1 MLRNLSYL
9 FVFLFLLPFI
19 TKAQLL
25 SNKEE
30 FSRKDSLRGQLTP
43 LRTCYDVTYYHLD
56 IDIDIKKRSISGSN
70 LIKFKTIADFNRIQI
85 DLFDNMA
92 IDKILYK
99 GKKLKYTREFNAV
112 FIDFPSKIKAKSI
125 DSINVYFSGVPHQAN
140 RAPWDGGFDWK
151 KDSNDKPWIASA
163 NQGVGASLWWP
174 NKDHQSDE
182 PDSVLISVTVPKDLM
197 NVSNGRL
204 RSVETIGKKKSK
216 FNWFVSN
223 PINNYNIAINIGDY
237 VHFQDSFNGEKGKLD
252 IDYYVL
258 RENKNRAKPH
268 FEANVKPML
277 SAFEYWFG
285 PYPFYED
292 SFKLV
297 ETSHLGM
304 EHQSGIAYGNRF
316 LNGYLGRDG
325 SGTGWGLKWDFIIIH
340 EAGHEWFGNN
350 ITAADIA
357 DMWIHESFTNY
368 SESLYIDYYFG
379 KKAGQE
385 YLHGN
390 RRSIQNK
397 TPIQGQYHVN
407 NEGSGDMY
415 NKGGVLHNMIRTII
429 ADDHKWRNILRGLNS
444 KFYHQQV
451 NYDDIVNY
459 INQESGFNFSS
470 IFEQYVKTTAIPV
483 LIITDQ
489 DDGKIKAK
497 WKNTVDNFEM
507 PIYIGT
513 ADNNLKAINI
523 TNDDQTLNIPNLS
536 KENIKIDTFNYYI
549 DVQKN

>member
-1 MLRNLSYL
+1 MKNLSYL
-9 FVFLFLLPFI
+9 ILFLLLSPFLVNG
-19 TKAQLL
+19 QLL
-25 SNKEE
+25 SDKNE

-56 IDIDIKKRSISGSN
+56 VDINIPKRSIAGSN
-70 LIKFKTIADFNRIQI
+70 LIKFKTIQDFNRIQI

-92 IDKILYK
+92 IDKILYRDK
-99 GKKLKYTREFNAV
+99 QLKYTREFNAV
-112 FIDFPSKIKAKSI
+112 FIDFPTQIKANTL
-125 DSINVYFSGVPHQAN
+125 DSILVYFSGTPHQAN

-151 KDSNDKPWIASA
+151 KDSNNKPWVASA
-163 NQGVGASLWWP
+163 NQGIGASLWWP

-182 PDSVLISVTVPKDLM
+182 PDSVLISVTVPKELM

-204 RSVETIGKKKSK
+204 RNVENIGKKKTK
-216 FNWFVSN
+216 YNWFVSN

-258 RENKNRAKPH
+258 RENIERAKPH

-277 SAFEYWFG
+277 KAFEYWFG

-292 SFKLV
+292 SFKLI

-350 ITAADIA
+350 ITASDIA

-368 SESLYIDYYFG
+368 SEALYIDYYFG

-385 YLHGN
+385 YIHGN
-390 RRSIQNK
+390 RRAIQNK

-429 ADDHKWRNILRGLNS
+429 ADDDKWRSILRGLNA

-451 NYDDIVNY
+451 NYDDIVNF
-459 INQESGFNFSS
+459 INQESGLNFNS
-470 IFEQYVKTTAIPV
+470 IFEQYVKTTLIPV
-483 LIITDQ
+483 LCISETK
-489 DDGKIKAK
+489 DGKVQAK
-497 WKNTVDNFEM
+497 WKNTVENFEM
-507 PIYIGT
+507 PVYIGT

-523 TNDDQTLNIPNLS
+523 TNNDQTLNIHNLT

-549 DVQKN
+549 DIQKN

>member
-1 MLRNLSYL
+1 
-9 FVFLFLLPFI
+9 
-19 TKAQLL
+19 
-25 SNKEE
+25 
-30 FSRKDSLRGQLTP
+30 
-43 LRTCYDVTYYHLD
+43 
-56 IDIDIKKRSISGSN
+56 
-70 LIKFKTIADFNRIQI
+70 
-85 DLFDNMA
+85 MA
-92 IDKILYK
+92 IEKIIYR
-99 GKKLKYTREFNAV
+99 GKKLRYSREFNAV
-112 FIDFPSKIKAKSI
+112 FIDFPMPIKANTL
-125 DSINVYFSGVPHQAN
+125 DSIQVYFSGTPHQAN

-151 KDSNDKPWIASA
+151 KDSNNKPWVASA
-163 NQGVGASLWWP
+163 NQGIGASLWWP

-182 PDSVLISVTVPKDLM
+182 PDSVLISVTVPKGLM
-197 NVSNGRL
+197 NISNGRL
-204 RSVETIGKKKSK
+204 RNMESIGQKKSK

-237 VHFQDSFNGEKGKLD
+237 VHFQDGYQGEKGKLD

-258 RENKNRAKPH
+258 RENIDRAKPH

-277 SAFEYWFG
+277 KAFEYWFG

-292 SFKLV
+292 SFKLI

-379 KKAGQE
+379 KKAGQQ
-385 YLHGN
+385 YIYGN
-390 RRSIQNK
+390 RRAIQNDK
-397 TPIQGQYHVN
+397 PIQGQYHVN

-429 ADDHKWRNILRGLNS
+429 ADDDKWRAILRGLNA

-451 NYDDIVNY
+451 NYDDIVRY
-459 INQESGFNFSS
+459 INQESGINFSS
-470 IFEQYVKTTAIPV
+470 IFEQYVKTTSIPV
-483 LIITDQ
+483 LYISETK
-489 DDGKIKAK
+489 DGKVQAK
-497 WKNTVDNFEM
+497 WKNTVANFQM

-513 ADNNLKAINI
+513 SDNTLKAINI
-523 TNDDQTLNIPNLS
+523 TNDDQTLDIPNLT
-536 KENIKIDTFNYYI
+536 KKNVKIDTFNYYI

>member
-1 MLRNLSYL
+1 MKNLSYL
-9 FVFLFLLPFI
+9 ILFLLLSPFLVNG
-19 TKAQLL
+19 QLL
-25 SNKEE
+25 SGKNE

-56 IDIDIKKRSISGSN
+56 IDVDIPKRSIAGSN
-70 LIKFKTIADFNRIQI
+70 LIKFKTIQDFNRIQI

-92 IDKILYK
+92 IDKILYR
-99 GKKLKYTREFNAV
+99 GKQLKYTREFNAI
-112 FIDFPSKIKAKSI
+112 FIDFPTQIKANTL
-125 DSINVYFSGVPHQAN
+125 DSILVYFSGTPHQAN

-151 KDSNDKPWIASA
+151 KDSNNKPWVASA
-163 NQGVGASLWWP
+163 NQGIGASLWWP

-182 PDSVLISVTVPKDLM
+182 PDSVLISVTVPKELM

-204 RSVETIGKKKSK
+204 RNTESIGKKKTK
-216 FNWFVSN
+216 FDWFVSN

-258 RENKNRAKPH
+258 RENIERAKPH

-277 SAFEYWFG
+277 KAFEYWFG

-292 SFKLV
+292 SFKLI

-350 ITAADIA
+350 ITASDIA

-368 SESLYIDYYFG
+368 SEALYIDYYFG

-385 YLHGN
+385 YIHGN
-390 RRSIQNK
+390 RRAIQNK

-429 ADDHKWRNILRGLNS
+429 ADDDKWRSILRGLNA

-451 NYDDIVNY
+451 DYDDIVNF
-459 INQESGFNFSS
+459 INHESGLNFNS
-470 IFEQYVKTTAIPV
+470 IFEQYVKTTLIPV
-483 LIITDQ
+483 LCISETK
-489 DDGKIKAK
+489 DGKVQAK
-497 WKNTVDNFEM
+497 WKNTVENFEM
-507 PIYIGT
+507 PVYIGT

-523 TNDDQTLNIPNLS
+523 TNNDQTLNIHNLT

-549 DVQKN
+549 DIQKN

>member
-1 MLRNLSYL
+1 MKNLSYL
-9 FVFLFLLPFI
+9 ILFLLLSPFLVNG
-19 TKAQLL
+19 QLL
-25 SNKEE
+25 SGKNE

-56 IDIDIKKRSISGSN
+56 IDVDIPKRSIAGSN
-70 LIKFKTIADFNRIQI
+70 LIKFKTIQDFNRIQI

-92 IDKILYK
+92 IDKILYR
-99 GKKLKYTREFNAV
+99 GKQLKYTREFNAV
-112 FIDFPSKIKAKSI
+112 FIDFPTQIKANTL
-125 DSINVYFSGVPHQAN
+125 DSILVYFSGTPHQAN

-151 KDSNDKPWIASA
+151 KDSNNKPWIASA
-163 NQGVGASLWWP
+163 NQGIGASLWWP

-182 PDSVLISVTVPKDLM
+182 PDSVLISVTVPKELM

-204 RSVETIGKKKSK
+204 RNTENIGKKKTK

-258 RENKNRAKPH
+258 RENIERAKPH

-277 SAFEYWFG
+277 KAFEYWFG

-292 SFKLV
+292 SFKLI

-350 ITAADIA
+350 ITASDIA

-368 SESLYIDYYFG
+368 SEALYIDYYFG

-385 YLHGN
+385 YIHGN
-390 RRSIQNK
+390 RRAIQNK

-429 ADDHKWRNILRGLNS
+429 ADDDKWRSILRGLNV

-451 NYDDIVNY
+451 DYDDIVNF
-459 INQESGFNFSS
+459 INQESGLNFNS
-470 IFEQYVKTTAIPV
+470 IFEQYVKTTLIPV
-483 LIITDQ
+483 LCISETK
-489 DDGKIKAK
+489 DGKVQAK
-497 WKNTVDNFEM
+497 WKNTVENFEM
-507 PIYIGT
+507 PVYIGT

-523 TNDDQTLNIPNLS
+523 TNNDQTLNIHNLT

-549 DVQKN
+549 DIQKN

>member
-1 MLRNLSYL
+1 MKNLSYL
-9 FVFLFLLPFI
+9 ILFLLLSPFLVNG
-19 TKAQLL
+19 QLL
-25 SNKEE
+25 SDKNE

-56 IDIDIKKRSISGSN
+56 VDINIPKRSIAGSN
-70 LIKFKTIADFNRIQI
+70 LIKFKTIQDFNRIQI

-92 IDKILYK
+92 IDKILYR
-99 GKKLKYTREFNAV
+99 GKQLKYTREFNAV
-112 FIDFPSKIKAKSI
+112 FIDFPTHIKANTL
-125 DSINVYFSGVPHQAN
+125 DSILVYFSGTPHQAN

-151 KDSNDKPWIASA
+151 KDSNNKPWVASA
-163 NQGVGASLWWP
+163 NQGIGASLWWP

-182 PDSVLISVTVPKDLM
+182 PDSVLISVTVPKELM

-204 RSVETIGKKKSK
+204 RNVENIGKKKTK

-258 RENKNRAKPH
+258 RENIERAKPH

-277 SAFEYWFG
+277 KAFEYWFG

-292 SFKLV
+292 SFKLI

-350 ITAADIA
+350 ITASDIA

-368 SESLYIDYYFG
+368 SEALYIDYYFG

-385 YLHGN
+385 YIHGN
-390 RRSIQNK
+390 RRAIQNK

-429 ADDHKWRNILRGLNS
+429 ADDDKWRSILRGLNA

-451 NYDDIVNY
+451 DYDDIVNF
-459 INQESGFNFSS
+459 INQESGLNFNS
-470 IFEQYVKTTAIPV
+470 IFEQYVKTTLIPV
-483 LIITDQ
+483 LCISETK
-489 DDGKIKAK
+489 DGKVQAK
-497 WKNTVDNFEM
+497 WKNTVENFEM
-507 PIYIGT
+507 PVYIGT

-523 TNDDQTLNIPNLS
+523 TNNDQTLNIHNLT

-549 DVQKN
+549 DIQKN

>member
-1 MLRNLSYL
+1 LKNLSYL
-9 FVFLFLLPFI
+9 VVFLFLFPCLVNG
-19 TKAQLL
+19 QLL
-25 SNKEE
+25 SNKTE

-56 IDIDIKKRSISGSN
+56 VDVNIPTRSISGSN
-70 LIKFKTIADFNRIQI
+70 LIKFKTLQDFNRMQI

-92 IDKILYK
+92 IDHILYQ

-112 FIDFPSKIKAKSI
+112 FIDFPTHIKTNTL
-125 DSINVYFSGVPHQAN
+125 DSILVYFSGTPLQAN

-151 KDSNDKPWIASA
+151 KDSNNKPWVASA
-163 NQGVGASLWWP
+163 NQGIGASLWWP

-182 PDSVLISVTVPKDLM
+182 PDSVLISVTVPKGLM

-204 RSVETIGKKKSK
+204 RNIENIGSKKSK

-223 PINNYNIAINIGDY
+223 PINNYNIALNIGDY
-237 VHFQDSFNGEKGKLD
+237 VHFQDSFDGEKGKLD

-258 RENKNRAKPH
+258 RENIDRAKPH

-277 SAFEYWFG
+277 KAFEYWFG

-292 SFKLV
+292 SFKLI

-316 LNGYLGRDG
+316 LNGYLGGDG

-368 SESLYIDYYFG
+368 SEALYIDYYFG

-385 YLHGN
+385 YIYGN
-390 RRSIQNK
+390 RRAIQNDK
-397 TPIQGQYHVN
+397 PIQGQYHVN

-429 ADDHKWRNILRGLNS
+429 ADDEKWRSILRGLNA

-451 NYDDIVNY
+451 NYDDIVHY
-459 INQESGFNFSS
+459 INQESGINFSS
-470 IFEQYVKTTAIPV
+470 IFEQYVKTTAIPI
-483 LIITDQ
+483 LSITESK
-489 DDGKIKAK
+489 DGKIHAK
-497 WKNTVDNFEM
+497 WKNTVANFQM
-507 PIYIGT
+507 PIPIGT
-513 ADNNLKAINI
+513 SDNTLKAINI
-523 TNDDQTLNIPNLS
+523 TNDDQTLNIPNLT
-536 KENIKIDTFNYYI
+536 KENVKIDTFNYYI

>member
-1 MLRNLSYL
+1 MKNLSYL
-9 FVFLFLLPFI
+9 VVFLFLFPCLVNG
-19 TKAQLL
+19 QLL
-25 SNKEE
+25 SNKTE

-43 LRTCYDVTYYHLD
+43 LRSCYDVTYYHLD
-56 IDIDIKKRSISGSN
+56 VDVNIPTRNISGSN
-70 LIKFKTIADFNRIQI
+70 LIKFKTLQDFNRMQI

-92 IDKILYK
+92 IDQILYK
-99 GKKLKYTREFNAV
+99 GKKLRYTREFNAV
-112 FIDFPSKIKAKSI
+112 FIDFPTHIKTNTL
-125 DSINVYFSGVPHQAN
+125 DSILVYFSGTPHQAN

-151 KDSNDKPWIASA
+151 KDSNNKPWVASA
-163 NQGVGASLWWP
+163 NQGIGASLWWP

-182 PDSVLISVTVPKDLM
+182 PDSVLLSVTVPKGLM

-204 RSVETIGKKKSK
+204 RNVENIGSKKSK

-223 PINNYNIAINIGDY
+223 PINNYNVALNIGDY
-237 VHFQDSFNGEKGKLD
+237 VHFQDIFIGEKGKLD

-258 RENKNRAKPH
+258 RENIDRAKPH

-277 SAFEYWFG
+277 KAFEYWFG

-292 SFKLV
+292 SFKLI

-316 LNGYLGRDG
+316 LNGYLGGDG

-368 SESLYIDYYFG
+368 SEALYIDYYFG

-385 YLHGN
+385 YIYGN
-390 RRSIQNK
+390 RRAIQNDK
-397 TPIQGQYHVN
+397 PIQGQYHVN

-429 ADDHKWRNILRGLNS
+429 ADDEKWRSILRGLNA

-451 NYDDIVNY
+451 NYDDIVHY
-459 INQESGFNFSS
+459 INQESGINFSS
-470 IFEQYVKTTAIPV
+470 IFEQYVKTTAIPI
-483 LIITDQ
+483 LSITESK
-489 DDGKIKAK
+489 DGKIHAK
-497 WKNTVDNFEM
+497 WKNTVANFQM
-507 PIYIGT
+507 PVYIGT
-513 ADNNLKAINI
+513 SDNTLKAINI
-523 TNDDQTLNIPNLS
+523 TNDDQTLNIPNLT
-536 KENIKIDTFNYYI
+536 KENVKIDTFNYYI

>member
-1 MLRNLSYL
+1 MKNLSYL
-9 FVFLFLLPFI
+9 ILFLLLSPFLVNG
-19 TKAQLL
+19 QLL
-25 SNKEE
+25 SDKNE

-56 IDIDIKKRSISGSN
+56 VDINIPKRSIAGSN
-70 LIKFKTIADFNRIQI
+70 LIKFKTIQDFNRIQI

-92 IDKILYK
+92 IDKILYR
-99 GKKLKYTREFNAV
+99 GKQLKYTREFNAV
-112 FIDFPSKIKAKSI
+112 FIDFPTQIKANTL
-125 DSINVYFSGVPHQAN
+125 DSILVYFSGTPHQAN

-151 KDSNDKPWIASA
+151 KDSNNKPWVASA
-163 NQGVGASLWWP
+163 NQGIGASLWWP

-182 PDSVLISVTVPKDLM
+182 PDSVLISVTVPKELM

-204 RSVETIGKKKSK
+204 RNTESIGKKKTK

-258 RENKNRAKPH
+258 RENIERAKPH

-277 SAFEYWFG
+277 KAFEYWFG

-292 SFKLV
+292 SFKLI

-350 ITAADIA
+350 ITASDIA

-368 SESLYIDYYFG
+368 SEALYIDYYFG

-385 YLHGN
+385 YIHGN
-390 RRSIQNK
+390 RRAIQNK

-429 ADDHKWRNILRGLNS
+429 ADDDKWRSILRGLNA

-451 NYDDIVNY
+451 DYDDIVNF
-459 INQESGFNFSS
+459 INQESGLNFNS
-470 IFEQYVKTTAIPV
+470 IFEQYVKTTLIPV
-483 LIITDQ
+483 LCISETK
-489 DDGKIKAK
+489 DGKVQAK
-497 WKNTVDNFEM
+497 WKNTVENFEM
-507 PIYIGT
+507 PVYIGT

-523 TNDDQTLNIPNLS
+523 TNNDQTLNIHNLT

-549 DVQKN
+549 DIQKN

>member
-1 MLRNLSYL
+1 MKNLSYL
-9 FVFLFLLPFI
+9 ILFLLLSPFLVNG
-19 TKAQLL
+19 QLL
-25 SNKEE
+25 SDKNE

-56 IDIDIKKRSISGSN
+56 VDINIPKRSIAGSN
-70 LIKFKTIADFNRIQI
+70 LIKFKTIQDFNRIQI

-92 IDKILYK
+92 IDKILYR
-99 GKKLKYTREFNAV
+99 GKQLKYTREFNAV
-112 FIDFPSKIKAKSI
+112 FIDFPTHVKANTL
-125 DSINVYFSGVPHQAN
+125 DSILVYFSGTPHQAN

-151 KDSNDKPWIASA
+151 KDSNNKPWVASA
-163 NQGVGASLWWP
+163 NQGIGASLWWP

-182 PDSVLISVTVPKDLM
+182 PDSVLISVTVPKELM

-204 RSVETIGKKKSK
+204 RNVENIGKKKTK

-258 RENKNRAKPH
+258 RENIERAKPH

-277 SAFEYWFG
+277 KAFEYWFG

-292 SFKLV
+292 SFKLI

-350 ITAADIA
+350 ITASDIA

-368 SESLYIDYYFG
+368 SEALYIDYYFG

-385 YLHGN
+385 YIHGN
-390 RRSIQNK
+390 RRAIQNK

-429 ADDHKWRNILRGLNS
+429 ADDDKWRSILRGLNA

-451 NYDDIVNY
+451 DYDDIVNF
-459 INQESGFNFSS
+459 INQESGLNFNS
-470 IFEQYVKTTAIPV
+470 IFEQYVKTTLIPV
-483 LIITDQ
+483 LCISETK
-489 DDGKIKAK
+489 DGKVQAK
-497 WKNTVDNFEM
+497 WKNTVENFEM
-507 PIYIGT
+507 PVYIGT

-523 TNDDQTLNIPNLS
+523 TNNDQTLNIHNLT

-549 DVQKN
+549 DIQKN

>member
-1 MLRNLSYL
+1 MKNLSYL
-9 FVFLFLLPFI
+9 VVFLFLFPCLVNG
-19 TKAQLL
+19 QLL
-25 SNKEE
+25 SNKTE

-56 IDIDIKKRSISGSN
+56 VDVNIPTRSISGSN
-70 LIKFKTIADFNRIQI
+70 LIKFKTLQDFNRMQI

-92 IDKILYK
+92 IDHILYQ

-112 FIDFPSKIKAKSI
+112 FIDFPTHIKTNTL
-125 DSINVYFSGVPHQAN
+125 DSILVYFSGTPLQAN

-151 KDSNDKPWIASA
+151 KDSNNKPWVASA
-163 NQGVGASLWWP
+163 NQGIGASLWWP

-182 PDSVLISVTVPKDLM
+182 PDSVLISVTVPKGLM

-204 RSVETIGKKKSK
+204 RNIENIGSKKSK

-223 PINNYNIAINIGDY
+223 PINNYNIALNIGDY
-237 VHFQDSFNGEKGKLD
+237 VHFQDSFDGEKGKLD

-258 RENKNRAKPH
+258 RENIDRAKPH

-277 SAFEYWFG
+277 KAFEYWFG

-292 SFKLV
+292 SFKLI

-316 LNGYLGRDG
+316 LNGYLGGDG

-368 SESLYIDYYFG
+368 SEALYIDYYFG

-385 YLHGN
+385 YIYGN
-390 RRSIQNK
+390 RRAIQNDK
-397 TPIQGQYHVN
+397 PIQGQYHVN

-429 ADDHKWRNILRGLNS
+429 ADDEKWRSILRGLNA

-451 NYDDIVNY
+451 NYDDIVRY
-459 INQESGFNFSS
+459 INQESGINFSS
-470 IFEQYVKTTAIPV
+470 IFEQYVKTTAIPI
-483 LIITDQ
+483 LSITESK
-489 DDGKIKAK
+489 DGKIHAK
-497 WKNTVDNFEM
+497 WKNTVANFQM
-507 PIYIGT
+507 PIPIGT
-513 ADNNLKAINI
+513 SDNTLKAINI
-523 TNDDQTLNIPNLS
+523 TNDDQTLNIPNLT
-536 KENIKIDTFNYYI
+536 KENVKIDTFNYYI

>member
-1 MLRNLSYL
+1 MKNLSYL
-9 FVFLFLLPFI
+9 ILFLLLSPCLVNG
-19 TKAQLL
+19 QLL
-25 SNKEE
+25 SDKNE

-56 IDIDIKKRSISGSN
+56 VDINIPKRSIAGNN
-70 LIKFKTIADFNRIQI
+70 LIKFKTIQDFNRIQI

-92 IDKILYK
+92 IDKILYR
-99 GKKLKYTREFNAV
+99 GKQLKYTREFNAV
-112 FIDFPSKIKAKSI
+112 FIDFPTQIKANTL
-125 DSINVYFSGVPHQAN
+125 DSILVYFSGTPHQAN

-151 KDSNDKPWIASA
+151 KDSNNKPWVASA
-163 NQGVGASLWWP
+163 NQGIGASLWWP

-182 PDSVLISVTVPKDLM
+182 PDSVLISVTVPKELM

-204 RSVETIGKKKSK
+204 RNTESIGKKKTK

-258 RENKNRAKPH
+258 RENIERAKPH

-277 SAFEYWFG
+277 KAFEYWFG

-292 SFKLV
+292 SFKLI

-350 ITAADIA
+350 ITASDIA

-368 SESLYIDYYFG
+368 SEALYIDYYFG

-385 YLHGN
+385 YIHGN
-390 RRSIQNK
+390 RRAIQNK

-429 ADDHKWRNILRGLNS
+429 ADDDKWRSILRGLNA

-451 NYDDIVNY
+451 DYDDIVNF
-459 INQESGFNFSS
+459 INQESGLNFNS
-470 IFEQYVKTTAIPV
+470 IFEQYVKTTLIPV
-483 LIITDQ
+483 LCISETK
-489 DDGKIKAK
+489 DGKVQAK
-497 WKNTVDNFEM
+497 WKNTVENFEM
-507 PIYIGT
+507 PVYIGA

-523 TNDDQTLNIPNLS
+523 TNNDQTLNIHNLT

-549 DVQKN
+549 DIQKN

>member
-1 MLRNLSYL
+1 MKNLSYL
-9 FVFLFLLPFI
+9 VVFLFLFPCL
-19 TKAQLL
+19 ANGQLL
-25 SNKEE
+25 SNKTE

-43 LRTCYDVTYYHLD
+43 LRSCYDVTYYHLD
-56 IDIDIKKRSISGSN
+56 VDVNIPTRSISGSN
-70 LIKFKTIADFNRIQI
+70 LIKFKTLQDFNRMQI

-92 IDKILYK
+92 IDQILYK
-99 GKKLKYTREFNAV
+99 GKKLRYTREFNAV
-112 FIDFPSKIKAKSI
+112 FIDFPKHIKTNTL
-125 DSINVYFSGVPHQAN
+125 DSILVYFSGTPLQAN

-151 KDSNDKPWIASA
+151 KDSNNKPWVASA
-163 NQGVGASLWWP
+163 NQGIGASLWWP

-182 PDSVLISVTVPKDLM
+182 PDSVLLSVTVPKGLM

-204 RSVETIGKKKSK
+204 RNVENIGSKKSK

-223 PINNYNIAINIGDY
+223 PINNYNIALNIGDY
-237 VHFQDSFNGEKGKLD
+237 VHFQDSFHGEKGKLD

-258 RENKNRAKPH
+258 RENIDRAKPH

-277 SAFEYWFG
+277 KAFEYWFG

-292 SFKLV
+292 SFKLI

-316 LNGYLGRDG
+316 LNGYLGGDG

-368 SESLYIDYYFG
+368 SEALYIDYYFG

-385 YLHGN
+385 YIYGN
-390 RRSIQNK
+390 RRAIQNDK
-397 TPIQGQYHVN
+397 PIQGQYHVN

-429 ADDHKWRNILRGLNS
+429 ADDEKWRSILRGLNA

-451 NYDDIVNY
+451 NYDDIVHY
-459 INQESGFNFSS
+459 INQESGINFSS
-470 IFEQYVKTTAIPV
+470 IFEQYVKTTAIPI
-483 LIITDQ
+483 LSITESK
-489 DDGKIKAK
+489 DGKIHAK
-497 WKNTVDNFEM
+497 WKNTVANFQM
-507 PIYIGT
+507 PVYIGT
-513 ADNNLKAINI
+513 SDNTLKAINI
-523 TNDDQTLNIPNLS
+523 TNDDQTLNIPNLT
-536 KENIKIDTFNYYI
+536 KENVKIDTFNYYI

>member
-1 MLRNLSYL
+1 LKNLSYL
-9 FVFLFLLPFI
+9 ILFLLLSPFLVNG
-19 TKAQLL
+19 QLL
-25 SNKEE
+25 SDKNE

-56 IDIDIKKRSISGSN
+56 VDINIPKRSIAGSN
-70 LIKFKTIADFNRIQI
+70 LIKFKTIQDFNRIQI

-92 IDKILYK
+92 IDKILYR
-99 GKKLKYTREFNAV
+99 GKQLKYTREFNAV
-112 FIDFPSKIKAKSI
+112 FIDFPTQIKANTL
-125 DSINVYFSGVPHQAN
+125 DSILVYFSGTPHQAN

-151 KDSNDKPWIASA
+151 KDSNNKPWVASA
-163 NQGVGASLWWP
+163 NQGIGASLWWP

-182 PDSVLISVTVPKDLM
+182 PDSVLISVTVPKELM

-204 RSVETIGKKKSK
+204 RNVENIGKKKTK

-258 RENKNRAKPH
+258 RENIERAKPH

-277 SAFEYWFG
+277 KAFEYWFG

-292 SFKLV
+292 SFKLI

-350 ITAADIA
+350 ITASDIA

-368 SESLYIDYYFG
+368 SEALYIDYYFG

-385 YLHGN
+385 YIHGN
-390 RRSIQNK
+390 RRAIQNK

-429 ADDHKWRNILRGLNS
+429 ADDDKWRSILRGLNA

-451 NYDDIVNY
+451 DYDDIVNF
-459 INQESGFNFSS
+459 INQESGLNFNS
-470 IFEQYVKTTAIPV
+470 IFEQYVKTTLIPV
-483 LIITDQ
+483 LCISETK
-489 DDGKIKAK
+489 DGKVQAK
-497 WKNTVDNFEM
+497 WKNTVENFEM
-507 PIYIGT
+507 PVYIGT

-523 TNDDQTLNIPNLS
+523 TNNDQTLNIHNLT

-549 DVQKN
+549 DIQKN

>member
-1 MLRNLSYL
+1 MKNLSYL
-9 FVFLFLLPFI
+9 ILFLLLSPFLVNG
-19 TKAQLL
+19 QLL
-25 SNKEE
+25 SGKNE

-56 IDIDIKKRSISGSN
+56 IDVDIPKRSIAGSN
-70 LIKFKTIADFNRIQI
+70 LIKFKTIQDFNRIQI

-92 IDKILYK
+92 IDKILYR
-99 GKKLKYTREFNAV
+99 GKQLKYTREFNAI
-112 FIDFPSKIKAKSI
+112 FIDFPTQIKANTL
-125 DSINVYFSGVPHQAN
+125 DSILVYFSGTPHQAN

-151 KDSNDKPWIASA
+151 KDSNNKPWIASA
-163 NQGVGASLWWP
+163 NQGIGASLWWP

-182 PDSVLISVTVPKDLM
+182 PDSVLISVTVPKELM

-204 RSVETIGKKKSK
+204 RNTESIGKKKTK
-216 FNWFVSN
+216 FDWFVSN

-258 RENKNRAKPH
+258 RENIERAKPH

-277 SAFEYWFG
+277 KAFEYWFG

-292 SFKLV
+292 SFKLI

-350 ITAADIA
+350 ITASDIA

-368 SESLYIDYYFG
+368 SEALYIDYYFG

-385 YLHGN
+385 YIHGN
-390 RRSIQNK
+390 RRAIQNK

-429 ADDHKWRNILRGLNS
+429 ADDDKWRSILRGLNA

-451 NYDDIVNY
+451 DYDDIVNF
-459 INQESGFNFSS
+459 INHESGLNFNS
-470 IFEQYVKTTAIPV
+470 IFEQYVKTTLIPV
-483 LIITDQ
+483 LCISETK
-489 DDGKIKAK
+489 DGKVQAK
-497 WKNTVDNFEM
+497 WKNTVENFEM
-507 PIYIGT
+507 PVYIGT
-513 ADNNLKAINI
+513 PDNNLKAINI
-523 TNDDQTLNIPNLS
+523 TNNDQTLNIHNLT

-549 DVQKN
+549 DIQKN

>member
-1 MLRNLSYL
+1 MKNLSYL
-9 FVFLFLLPFI
+9 ILFLLLSPFLVNG
-19 TKAQLL
+19 QLL
-25 SNKEE
+25 SDKNE

-56 IDIDIKKRSISGSN
+56 VDINIPKRSIAGSN
-70 LIKFKTIADFNRIQI
+70 LIKFKTIQDFNRIQI

-92 IDKILYK
+92 IDKILYRDK
-99 GKKLKYTREFNAV
+99 QLKYTREFNAV
-112 FIDFPSKIKAKSI
+112 FIDFPTQIKANTL
-125 DSINVYFSGVPHQAN
+125 DSILVYFSGTPHQAN

-151 KDSNDKPWIASA
+151 KDSNNKPWVASA
-163 NQGVGASLWWP
+163 NQGIGASLWWP

-182 PDSVLISVTVPKDLM
+182 PDSVLISVTVPKELM

-204 RSVETIGKKKSK
+204 RNVENIGKKKTK
-216 FNWFVSN
+216 YNWFVSN

-258 RENKNRAKPH
+258 RENIERAKPH

-277 SAFEYWFG
+277 KAFEYWFG

-292 SFKLV
+292 SFKLI

-350 ITAADIA
+350 ITASDIA

-368 SESLYIDYYFG
+368 SEALYIDYYFG

-385 YLHGN
+385 YIHGN
-390 RRSIQNK
+390 RRAIQNK

-429 ADDHKWRNILRGLNS
+429 ADDDKWRSILRGLNA

-451 NYDDIVNY
+451 DYDDIVNF
-459 INQESGFNFSS
+459 INQESGLNFNS
-470 IFEQYVKTTAIPV
+470 IFEQYVKTTLIPV
-483 LIITDQ
+483 LCISETK
-489 DDGKIKAK
+489 DGKVQAK
-497 WKNTVDNFEM
+497 WKNTVENFEM
-507 PIYIGT
+507 PVYIGT

-523 TNDDQTLNIPNLS
+523 TNNDQTLNIHNLT

-549 DVQKN
+549 DIQKN

>member
-1 MLRNLSYL
+1 MKNLSYL
-9 FVFLFLLPFI
+9 VVFLFLFPCLVNG
-19 TKAQLL
+19 QLL
-25 SNKEE
+25 SNKTE

-56 IDIDIKKRSISGSN
+56 VDVNIPTRSISGSN
-70 LIKFKTIADFNRIQI
+70 LIKFKTLQDFNRLQI

-92 IDKILYK
+92 IDHILYQ

-112 FIDFPSKIKAKSI
+112 FIDFPTHIKTNTL
-125 DSINVYFSGVPHQAN
+125 DSILVYFSGTPLQAN

-151 KDSNDKPWIASA
+151 KDSNNKPWVASA
-163 NQGVGASLWWP
+163 NQGIGASLWWP

-182 PDSVLISVTVPKDLM
+182 PDSVLISVTVPKGLM

-204 RSVETIGKKKSK
+204 RNIENIGSKKSK

-223 PINNYNIAINIGDY
+223 PINNYNIALNIGDY
-237 VHFQDSFNGEKGKLD
+237 VHFQDSFDGEKGKLD

-258 RENKNRAKPH
+258 RENIDRAKPH

-277 SAFEYWFG
+277 KAFEYWFG

-292 SFKLV
+292 SFKLI

-316 LNGYLGRDG
+316 LNGYLGGDG

-368 SESLYIDYYFG
+368 SEALYIDYYFG

-385 YLHGN
+385 YIYGN
-390 RRSIQNK
+390 RRAIQNDK
-397 TPIQGQYHVN
+397 PIQGQYHVN

-429 ADDHKWRNILRGLNS
+429 ADDEKWRSILRGLNA

-451 NYDDIVNY
+451 NYDDIVHY
-459 INQESGFNFSS
+459 INQESGINFSS
-470 IFEQYVKTTAIPV
+470 IFEQYVKTTAIPI
-483 LIITDQ
+483 LSITESK
-489 DDGKIKAK
+489 DGKIHAK
-497 WKNTVDNFEM
+497 WKNTVANFQM
-507 PIYIGT
+507 PIPIGT
-513 ADNNLKAINI
+513 SDNTLKAINI
-523 TNDDQTLNIPNLS
+523 TNDDQTLNIPNLT
-536 KENIKIDTFNYYI
+536 KENVKIDTFNYYI

>member
-1 MLRNLSYL
+1 MKNLSYL
-9 FVFLFLLPFI
+9 ILFLLLSPFLVNG
-19 TKAQLL
+19 QLL
-25 SNKEE
+25 SDKNE

-56 IDIDIKKRSISGSN
+56 VDINIPKRSIAGSN
-70 LIKFKTIADFNRIQI
+70 LIKFKTIQDFNRIQI

-92 IDKILYK
+92 IDKILYR
-99 GKKLKYTREFNAV
+99 GKQLKYTREFNAV
-112 FIDFPSKIKAKSI
+112 FIDFPTQIKANTL
-125 DSINVYFSGVPHQAN
+125 DSILVYFSGTPHQAN

-151 KDSNDKPWIASA
+151 KDSNNKPWVASA
-163 NQGVGASLWWP
+163 NQGIGASLWWP

-182 PDSVLISVTVPKDLM
+182 PDSVLISVTVPKELM

-204 RSVETIGKKKSK
+204 RNVENIGKKKTK

-258 RENKNRAKPH
+258 RENIERAKPH

-277 SAFEYWFG
+277 KALEYWFG

-292 SFKLV
+292 SFKLI

-350 ITAADIA
+350 ITASDIA

-368 SESLYIDYYFG
+368 SEALYIDYYFG

-385 YLHGN
+385 YIHGN
-390 RRSIQNK
+390 RRAIQNK

-429 ADDHKWRNILRGLNS
+429 ADDDKWRSILRGLNA

-451 NYDDIVNY
+451 DYDDIVNF
-459 INQESGFNFSS
+459 INQESGLNFNS
-470 IFEQYVKTTAIPV
+470 IFEQYVKTTLIPV
-483 LIITDQ
+483 LCISETK
-489 DDGKIKAK
+489 DGKVQAK
-497 WKNTVDNFEM
+497 WKNTVENFEM
-507 PIYIGT
+507 PVYIGT

-523 TNDDQTLNIPNLS
+523 TNNDQTLNIHNLT

-549 DVQKN
+549 DIQKN

>member
-1 MLRNLSYL
+1 MKNLSYL
-9 FVFLFLLPFI
+9 ILFLLLSPFLVNG
-19 TKAQLL
+19 QLL
-25 SNKEE
+25 SDKNE

-56 IDIDIKKRSISGSN
+56 VDINIPKRSIAGSN
-70 LIKFKTIADFNRIQI
+70 LIKFKTIQDFNRIQI

-92 IDKILYK
+92 IDKILYR
-99 GKKLKYTREFNAV
+99 GKQLKYTREFNAV
-112 FIDFPSKIKAKSI
+112 FIDFPTQIKANTL
-125 DSINVYFSGVPHQAN
+125 DSILVYFSGTPHQAN

-151 KDSNDKPWIASA
+151 KDSNNKPWVASA
-163 NQGVGASLWWP
+163 NQGIGASLWWP

-182 PDSVLISVTVPKDLM
+182 PDSVLISVTVPKELM

-204 RSVETIGKKKSK
+204 RNVENIGKKKTK

-252 IDYYVL
+252 IEYYVL
-258 RENKNRAKPH
+258 RENIERAKPH

-277 SAFEYWFG
+277 KAFEYWFG

-292 SFKLV
+292 SFKLI

-350 ITAADIA
+350 ITASDIA

-368 SESLYIDYYFG
+368 SEALYIDYYFG

-385 YLHGN
+385 YIHGN
-390 RRSIQNK
+390 RRAIQNK

-429 ADDHKWRNILRGLNS
+429 ADDDKWRSILRGLNA

-451 NYDDIVNY
+451 DYDDIVNF
-459 INQESGFNFSS
+459 INQESGLNFNS
-470 IFEQYVKTTAIPV
+470 IFEQYVKTTLIPV
-483 LIITDQ
+483 LCISETK
-489 DDGKIKAK
+489 DGKVQAK
-497 WKNTVDNFEM
+497 WKNTVENFEM
-507 PIYIGT
+507 PVYIGT

-523 TNDDQTLNIPNLS
+523 TNNDQTLNIHNLT

-549 DVQKN
+549 DIQKN

>member
-1 MLRNLSYL
+1 LKNLSYL
-9 FVFLFLLPFI
+9 ILFLLLSPFLVNG
-19 TKAQLL
+19 QLL
-25 SNKEE
+25 SDKNE

-56 IDIDIKKRSISGSN
+56 VDINIPKRSIAGSN
-70 LIKFKTIADFNRIQI
+70 LIKFKTIQDFNRIQI

-92 IDKILYK
+92 IDKILYR
-99 GKKLKYTREFNAV
+99 GKQLKYTREFNAV
-112 FIDFPSKIKAKSI
+112 FIDFPTQIKANTL
-125 DSINVYFSGVPHQAN
+125 DSILVYFSGTPHQAN

-151 KDSNDKPWIASA
+151 KDSNNKPWVASA
-163 NQGVGASLWWP
+163 NQGIGASLWWP

-182 PDSVLISVTVPKDLM
+182 PDSVLISVTVPKELM

-204 RSVETIGKKKSK
+204 RNVENIGKKKTK
-216 FNWFVSN
+216 YNWFVSN

-258 RENKNRAKPH
+258 RENIERAKPH

-277 SAFEYWFG
+277 KAFEYWFG

-292 SFKLV
+292 SFKLI

-350 ITAADIA
+350 ITASDIA

-368 SESLYIDYYFG
+368 SEALYIDYYFG

-385 YLHGN
+385 YIHGN
-390 RRSIQNK
+390 RRAIQNK

-429 ADDHKWRNILRGLNS
+429 ADDDKWRSILRGLNA

-451 NYDDIVNY
+451 DYDDIVNF
-459 INQESGFNFSS
+459 INQESGLNFNS
-470 IFEQYVKTTAIPV
+470 IFEQYVKTTLIPV
-483 LIITDQ
+483 LCISETK
-489 DDGKIKAK
+489 DGKVQAK
-497 WKNTVDNFEM
+497 WKNTVENFEM
-507 PIYIGT
+507 PVYIGT

-523 TNDDQTLNIPNLS
+523 TNNDQTLNIHNLT

-549 DVQKN
+549 DIQKN

>member
-1 MLRNLSYL
+1 MKNLSYL
-9 FVFLFLLPFI
+9 ILFLLLSPCLVNG
-19 TKAQLL
+19 QLL
-25 SNKEE
+25 SDKNE

-56 IDIDIKKRSISGSN
+56 VDINIPKRSIAGSN
-70 LIKFKTIADFNRIQI
+70 LIKFKTIQDFNRIQI

-92 IDKILYK
+92 IDKILYR
-99 GKKLKYTREFNAV
+99 GKQLKYTREFNAV
-112 FIDFPSKIKAKSI
+112 FIDFPTQIKANTL
-125 DSINVYFSGVPHQAN
+125 DSILVYFSGTPHQAN

-151 KDSNDKPWIASA
+151 KDSNNKPWVASA
-163 NQGVGASLWWP
+163 NQGIGASLWWP

-182 PDSVLISVTVPKDLM
+182 PDSVLISVTVPKELM

-204 RSVETIGKKKSK
+204 RNTESIGKKKTK

-258 RENKNRAKPH
+258 RENIERAKPH

-277 SAFEYWFG
+277 KAFEYWFG

-292 SFKLV
+292 SFKLI

-350 ITAADIA
+350 ITASDIA

-368 SESLYIDYYFG
+368 SEALYIDYYFG

-385 YLHGN
+385 YIHGN
-390 RRSIQNK
+390 RRAIQNK

-429 ADDHKWRNILRGLNS
+429 ADDDKWRSILRGLNA

-451 NYDDIVNY
+451 DYDDIVNF
-459 INQESGFNFSS
+459 INQESGLNFNS
-470 IFEQYVKTTAIPV
+470 IFEQYVKTTLIPV
-483 LIITDQ
+483 LCISETK
-489 DDGKIKAK
+489 DGKVQTK
-497 WKNTVDNFEM
+497 WKNTVKNFEM
-507 PIYIGT
+507 PVYIGT

-523 TNDDQTLNIPNLS
+523 TNNDQTLNIHNLT

-549 DVQKN
+549 DIQKN

>member
-1 MLRNLSYL
+1 MKNLSYL
-9 FVFLFLLPFI
+9 IVFLFLSPCLI
-19 TKAQLL
+19 KGQLL
-25 SNKEE
+25 SNKDE

-56 IDIDIKKRSISGSN
+56 VDVDIPKRSITGSN
-70 LIKFKTIADFNRIQI
+70 LVKFKTIQDFNRIQI

-99 GKKLKYTREFNAV
+99 GKKLKYEREFNAV
-112 FIDFPSKIKAKSI
+112 FIDFPTQIKANTL
-125 DSINVYFSGVPHQAN
+125 DSILVYFSGTPHQAN

-151 KDSNDKPWIASA
+151 KDSNNKPWVASA
-163 NQGVGASLWWP
+163 NQGIGASLWWP

-182 PDSVLISVTVPKDLM
+182 PDSVLISVTVPKELM
-197 NVSNGRL
+197 NISNGRL
-204 RSVETIGKKKSK
+204 RNIENIGKKKTK

-258 RENKNRAKPH
+258 RENIERAKPH

-277 SAFEYWFG
+277 KAFEYWFG

-292 SFKLV
+292 SFKLI

-316 LNGYLGRDG
+316 LNGYLGGDG

-350 ITAADIA
+350 ITASDIA

-368 SESLYIDYYFG
+368 SEALYIDYYFG

-385 YLHGN
+385 YIHGN
-390 RRSIQNK
+390 RRAIQNK
-397 TPIQGQYHVN
+397 KPIQGQYHVN

-429 ADDHKWRNILRGLNS
+429 ADDDKWRAILRGLNA

-451 NYDDIVNY
+451 NYDDIVQY
-459 INQESGFNFSS
+459 INQESGLNFNS
-470 IFEQYVKTTAIPV
+470 IFEQYVKTTSIP
-483 LIITDQ
+483 LLYISETK
-489 DDGKIKAK
+489 DGKVQAK
-497 WKNTVDNFEM
+497 WKNTVANFEM
-507 PIYIGT
+507 PVYIGT

-523 TNDDQTLNIPNLS
+523 TNDDQTLNIHNLT

-549 DVQKN
+549 DIQKN

>member
-1 MLRNLSYL
+1 LKNLSYL
-9 FVFLFLLPFI
+9 ILFLLLSPFLVNG
-19 TKAQLL
+19 QLL
-25 SNKEE
+25 SDKNE

-56 IDIDIKKRSISGSN
+56 VDINIPKRSIAGSN
-70 LIKFKTIADFNRIQI
+70 LIKFKTIQDFNRIQI

-92 IDKILYK
+92 IDKILYRDK
-99 GKKLKYTREFNAV
+99 QLKYTREFNAV
-112 FIDFPSKIKAKSI
+112 FIDFPTQIKANTL
-125 DSINVYFSGVPHQAN
+125 DSILVYFSGTPHQAN

-151 KDSNDKPWIASA
+151 KDSNNKPWVASA
-163 NQGVGASLWWP
+163 NQGIGASLWWP

-182 PDSVLISVTVPKDLM
+182 PDSVLISVTVPKELM

-204 RSVETIGKKKSK
+204 RNVENIGKKKTK
-216 FNWFVSN
+216 YNWFVSN

-258 RENKNRAKPH
+258 RENIERAKPH

-277 SAFEYWFG
+277 KAFEYWFG

-292 SFKLV
+292 SFKLI

-350 ITAADIA
+350 ITASDIA

-368 SESLYIDYYFG
+368 SEALYIDYYFG

-385 YLHGN
+385 YIHGN
-390 RRSIQNK
+390 RRAIQNK

-429 ADDHKWRNILRGLNS
+429 ADDDKWRSILRGLNA

-451 NYDDIVNY
+451 NYDDIVNF
-459 INQESGFNFSS
+459 INQESGLNFNS
-470 IFEQYVKTTAIPV
+470 IFEQYVKTTLIPV
-483 LIITDQ
+483 LCISETK
-489 DDGKIKAK
+489 DGKVQAK
-497 WKNTVDNFEM
+497 WKNTVENFEM
-507 PIYIGT
+507 PVYIGT

-523 TNDDQTLNIPNLS
+523 TNNDQTLNIHNLT

-549 DVQKN
+549 DIQKN

>member
-1 MLRNLSYL
+1 MKNLSYL
-9 FVFLFLLPFI
+9 ILFLLLSPFLVNG
-19 TKAQLL
+19 QLL
-25 SNKEE
+25 SDKNE

-56 IDIDIKKRSISGSN
+56 VDINIPKRSIAGSN
-70 LIKFKTIADFNRIQI
+70 LIKFKTIQDFNRIQI

-92 IDKILYK
+92 IDKILYR
-99 GKKLKYTREFNAV
+99 GKQLKYTREFNAV
-112 FIDFPSKIKAKSI
+112 FIDFPTHIKANTL
-125 DSINVYFSGVPHQAN
+125 DSILVYFSGTPHQAN

-151 KDSNDKPWIASA
+151 KDSNNKPWVASA
-163 NQGVGASLWWP
+163 NQGIGASLWWP

-182 PDSVLISVTVPKDLM
+182 PDSVLISVTVPKELM

-204 RSVETIGKKKSK
+204 RNVENIGKKKTK
-216 FNWFVSN
+216 YNWFVSN

-258 RENKNRAKPH
+258 RENIERAKPH

-277 SAFEYWFG
+277 KAFEYWFG

-292 SFKLV
+292 SFKLI

-350 ITAADIA
+350 ITASDIA

-368 SESLYIDYYFG
+368 SEALYIDYYFG

-385 YLHGN
+385 YIHGN
-390 RRSIQNK
+390 RRAIQNK

-429 ADDHKWRNILRGLNS
+429 ADDDKWRSILRGLNA

-451 NYDDIVNY
+451 DYDDIVNF
-459 INQESGFNFSS
+459 INQESGLNFNS
-470 IFEQYVKTTAIPV
+470 IFEQYVKTTLIPV
-483 LIITDQ
+483 LCISETK
-489 DDGKIKAK
+489 DGKVQAK
-497 WKNTVDNFEM
+497 WKNTVENFEM
-507 PIYIGT
+507 PVYIGT

-523 TNDDQTLNIPNLS
+523 TNNDQTLNIHNLT

-549 DVQKN
+549 DIQKN

>member
-1 MLRNLSYL
+1 MKNLSYL
-9 FVFLFLLPFI
+9 ILFLLLSPFLVNG
-19 TKAQLL
+19 QLL
-25 SNKEE
+25 SDKNE

-56 IDIDIKKRSISGSN
+56 VDINIPKRSIAGSN
-70 LIKFKTIADFNRIQI
+70 LIKFKTIQDFNRIQI

-92 IDKILYK
+92 IDKILYR
-99 GKKLKYTREFNAV
+99 GKQLKYTREFNAV
-112 FIDFPSKIKAKSI
+112 FIDFPTQIKANTL
-125 DSINVYFSGVPHQAN
+125 DSILVYFSGTPHQAN

-151 KDSNDKPWIASA
+151 KDSNNKPWVASA
-163 NQGVGASLWWP
+163 NQGIGASLWWP

-182 PDSVLISVTVPKDLM
+182 PDSVLISVTVPKELM

-204 RSVETIGKKKSK
+204 RNVENIGKKKTK

-258 RENKNRAKPH
+258 RENIERAKPH

-277 SAFEYWFG
+277 KAFEYWFG

-292 SFKLV
+292 SFKLI

-350 ITAADIA
+350 ITASDIA

-368 SESLYIDYYFG
+368 SEALYIDYYFG

-385 YLHGN
+385 YIHGN
-390 RRSIQNK
+390 RRAIQNK

-429 ADDHKWRNILRGLNS
+429 ADDDKWRSILRGLNA

-451 NYDDIVNY
+451 DYDDIVNF
-459 INQESGFNFSS
+459 INQESGLNFNS
-470 IFEQYVKTTAIPV
+470 IFEQYVKTTLIPV
-483 LIITDQ
+483 LCISETT
-489 DDGKIKAK
+489 DGKVQAK
-497 WKNTVDNFEM
+497 WKNTVENFEM
-507 PIYIGT
+507 PVYIGT

-523 TNDDQTLNIPNLS
+523 TNNDQTLNIHNLT

-549 DVQKN
+549 DIQKN

>member
-1 MLRNLSYL
+1 LKNLSYL
-9 FVFLFLLPFI
+9 IVFLFLAPCLVNG
-19 TKAQLL
+19 QLL
-25 SNKEE
+25 SNKNQ

-56 IDIDIKKRSISGSN
+56 VDVDIPTRSIKGNN
-70 LIKFKTIADFNRIQI
+70 LIKFKTIQDFNRIQI

-92 IDKILYK
+92 VDKIIYN
-99 GKKLKYTREFNAV
+99 GKKLKYAREFNAV
-112 FIDFPSKIKAKSI
+112 FIEFPTQVKANTL
-125 DSINVYFSGVPHQAN
+125 DSIRVYFSGTPHQAN

-151 KDSNDKPWIASA
+151 KDSNDKPWVASA
-163 NQGVGASLWWP
+163 NQGIGASLWWP

-197 NVSNGRL
+197 NISNGRL
-204 RSVETIGKKKSK
+204 RNIESIGKKKSK

-258 RENKNRAKPH
+258 RENIERAKPH

-277 SAFEYWFG
+277 KAFEYWFG

-292 SFKLV
+292 SFKLI

-350 ITAADIA
+350 ITASDIA

-368 SESLYIDYYFG
+368 SEALYIDYYFG

-385 YLHGN
+385 YIHGN
-390 RRSIQNK
+390 RRAIQNK
-397 TPIQGQYHVN
+397 TPIQGKYHVN

-429 ADDHKWRNILRGLNS
+429 ADDDKWRSILRGLNA
-444 KFYHQQV
+444 KFYHKQV
-451 NYDDIVNY
+451 DYDDIVNF
-459 INQESGFNFSS
+459 INQESGLNFNS
-470 IFEQYVKTTAIPV
+470 IFEQYVKTTSIPV
-483 LIITDQ
+483 LCISETK
-489 DDGKIKAK
+489 DGKVQAK
-497 WKNTVDNFEM
+497 WKNTVANFEM
-507 PIYIGT
+507 PVYIGT

-523 TNDDQTLNIPNLS
+523 TNNDQTLNIHNLT

>member
-1 MLRNLSYL
+1 MKNLSYL
-9 FVFLFLLPFI
+9 ILFLLLSPCLVNG
-19 TKAQLL
+19 QLL
-25 SNKEE
+25 SGKNE

-56 IDIDIKKRSISGSN
+56 IDVDIPKRSIAGSN
-70 LIKFKTIADFNRIQI
+70 LIKFKTIQDFNRIQI

-92 IDKILYK
+92 IDKILYR
-99 GKKLKYTREFNAV
+99 GKQLKYTREFNAV
-112 FIDFPSKIKAKSI
+112 FIDFPTQIKANTL
-125 DSINVYFSGVPHQAN
+125 DSILVYFSGTPHQAN

-151 KDSNDKPWIASA
+151 KDSNNKPWIASA
-163 NQGVGASLWWP
+163 NQGIGASLWWP

-182 PDSVLISVTVPKDLM
+182 PDSVLISVTVPKELM

-204 RSVETIGKKKSK
+204 RNTENIGKKKTK

-258 RENKNRAKPH
+258 RENIERAKPH

-277 SAFEYWFG
+277 KAFEYWFG

-292 SFKLV
+292 SFKLI

-350 ITAADIA
+350 ITASDIA

-368 SESLYIDYYFG
+368 SEALYIDYYFG

-385 YLHGN
+385 YIHGN
-390 RRSIQNK
+390 RRAIQNK

-429 ADDHKWRNILRGLNS
+429 ADDDKWRSILRGLNA

-451 NYDDIVNY
+451 DYDDIVNF
-459 INQESGFNFSS
+459 INQESGLNFNS
-470 IFEQYVKTTAIPV
+470 IFEQYVKTTLIPV
-483 LIITDQ
+483 LCISETK
-489 DDGKIKAK
+489 DGKVQAK
-497 WKNTVDNFEM
+497 WKNTVENFEM
-507 PIYIGT
+507 PVYIGT

-523 TNDDQTLNIPNLS
+523 TNNDQTLNIHNLT

-549 DVQKN
+549 DIQKN

>member
-1 MLRNLSYL
+1 LKNLSYL
-9 FVFLFLLPFI
+9 ILFLLLSPFLVNG
-19 TKAQLL
+19 QLL
-25 SNKEE
+25 SDKNE

-56 IDIDIKKRSISGSN
+56 VDINIPKRSIAGSN
-70 LIKFKTIADFNRIQI
+70 LIKFKTIQDFNRIQI

-92 IDKILYK
+92 IDKILYR
-99 GKKLKYTREFNAV
+99 GKQLKYTREFNAV
-112 FIDFPSKIKAKSI
+112 FIDFPTHVKANTL
-125 DSINVYFSGVPHQAN
+125 DSILVYFSGTPHQAN

-151 KDSNDKPWIASA
+151 KDSNNKPWVASA
-163 NQGVGASLWWP
+163 NQGIGASLWWP

-182 PDSVLISVTVPKDLM
+182 PDSVLISVTVPKELM

-204 RSVETIGKKKSK
+204 RNVENIGKKKTK

-252 IDYYVL
+252 IEYYVL
-258 RENKNRAKPH
+258 RENIERAKPH

-277 SAFEYWFG
+277 KAFEYWFG

-292 SFKLV
+292 SFKLI

-350 ITAADIA
+350 ITASDIA

-368 SESLYIDYYFG
+368 SEALYIDYYFG

-385 YLHGN
+385 YIHGN
-390 RRSIQNK
+390 RRAIQNK

-429 ADDHKWRNILRGLNS
+429 ADDDKWRSILRGLNA

-451 NYDDIVNY
+451 DYDDIVNF
-459 INQESGFNFSS
+459 INQESGLNFNS
-470 IFEQYVKTTAIPV
+470 IFEQYVKTTLIPV
-483 LIITDQ
+483 LCISETK
-489 DDGKIKAK
+489 DGKVQAN
-497 WKNTVDNFEM
+497 WKNTVENFEM
-507 PIYIGT
+507 PVYIGT

-523 TNDDQTLNIPNLS
+523 TNNDQTLNIHNLT

-549 DVQKN
+549 DIQKN

>member
-1 MLRNLSYL
+1 MKNLSYL
-9 FVFLFLLPFI
+9 ILFLLLSPCLVNG
-19 TKAQLL
+19 QLL
-25 SNKEE
+25 SDKNE

-56 IDIDIKKRSISGSN
+56 FDINIPKRSIAGSN
-70 LIKFKTIADFNRIQI
+70 LIKFKTIQDFNRIQI

-92 IDKILYK
+92 IDKILYR
-99 GKKLKYTREFNAV
+99 GKQLKYTREFNAV
-112 FIDFPSKIKAKSI
+112 FIDFPTQIKANTL
-125 DSINVYFSGVPHQAN
+125 DSILVYFSGTPHQAN

-151 KDSNDKPWIASA
+151 KDSNNKPWVASA
-163 NQGVGASLWWP
+163 NQGIGASLWWP

-182 PDSVLISVTVPKDLM
+182 PDSVLISVTVPKELM

-204 RSVETIGKKKSK
+204 RNTESIGKKKTK

-258 RENKNRAKPH
+258 RENIERAKPH

-277 SAFEYWFG
+277 KAFEYWFG

-292 SFKLV
+292 SFKLI

-350 ITAADIA
+350 ITASDIA

-368 SESLYIDYYFG
+368 SEALYIDYYFG

-385 YLHGN
+385 YIHGN
-390 RRSIQNK
+390 RRAIQNK

-429 ADDHKWRNILRGLNS
+429 ADDDKWRSILRGLNA

-451 NYDDIVNY
+451 DYDDIVNF
-459 INQESGFNFSS
+459 INQESGLNFNS
-470 IFEQYVKTTAIPV
+470 IFEQYVKTTLIPV
-483 LIITDQ
+483 LCISETK
-489 DDGKIKAK
+489 DGKVQTK
-497 WKNTVDNFEM
+497 WKNTVKNFEM
-507 PIYIGT
+507 PVYIGT

-523 TNDDQTLNIPNLS
+523 TNNDQTLNIHNLT

-549 DVQKN
+549 DIQKN

>member
-1 MLRNLSYL
+1 LKNLSYL
-9 FVFLFLLPFI
+9 ILFLLLSPFLVNG
-19 TKAQLL
+19 QLL
-25 SNKEE
+25 SDKNE

-56 IDIDIKKRSISGSN
+56 VDINIPKRSIAGSN
-70 LIKFKTIADFNRIQI
+70 LIKFKTIQDFNRIQI

-92 IDKILYK
+92 IDKILYR
-99 GKKLKYTREFNAV
+99 GKQLKYTREFNAV
-112 FIDFPSKIKAKSI
+112 FIDFPTHIKANTL
-125 DSINVYFSGVPHQAN
+125 DSILVYFSGTPHQAN

-151 KDSNDKPWIASA
+151 KDSNNKPWVASA
-163 NQGVGASLWWP
+163 NQGIGASLWWP

-182 PDSVLISVTVPKDLM
+182 PDSVLISVTVPKELM

-204 RSVETIGKKKSK
+204 RNVENIGKKKTK
-216 FNWFVSN
+216 YNWFVSN

-258 RENKNRAKPH
+258 RENIERAKPH

-277 SAFEYWFG
+277 KAFEYWFG

-292 SFKLV
+292 SFKLI

-350 ITAADIA
+350 ITASDIA

-368 SESLYIDYYFG
+368 SEALYIDYYFG

-385 YLHGN
+385 YIHGN
-390 RRSIQNK
+390 RRAIQNK

-429 ADDHKWRNILRGLNS
+429 ADDDKWRSILRGLNA

-451 NYDDIVNY
+451 DYDDIVNF
-459 INQESGFNFSS
+459 INQESGLNFNS
-470 IFEQYVKTTAIPV
+470 IFEQYVKTTLIPV
-483 LIITDQ
+483 LCISETK
-489 DDGKIKAK
+489 DGKVQAK
-497 WKNTVDNFEM
+497 WKNTVENFEM
-507 PIYIGT
+507 PVYIGT

-523 TNDDQTLNIPNLS
+523 TNNDQTLNIHNLT

-549 DVQKN
+549 DIQKN

>member
-1 MLRNLSYL
+1 MKNISYL
-9 FVFLFLLPFI
+9 IVFLFLLPCLA
-19 TKAQLL
+19 KGQLL
-25 SNKEE
+25 SNKNE
-30 FSRKDSLRGQLTP
+30 FTRKDSLRGQLTP

-56 IDIDIKKRSISGSN
+56 IDVDIPKRSIAGSN
-70 LIKFKTIADFNRIQI
+70 LIKFKTISDFNRIQI
-85 DLFDNMA
+85 DLFDNMV

-99 GKKLKYTREFNAV
+99 KKKLKYSREFNAV
-112 FIDFPSKIKAKSI
+112 FIDFPSQIKANTV
-125 DSINVYFSGVPHQAN
+125 DSITIHFSGTPLQAN

-151 KDSNDKPWIASA
+151 KDSNNKPWVASA
-163 NQGVGASLWWP
+163 NQGIGASLWWP

-182 PDSVLISVTVPKDLM
+182 PDSVLISVTVPKELM

-204 RSVETIGKKKSK
+204 RNIEPIGKKKLK

-237 VHFQDSFNGEKGKLD
+237 VHFQDRFNGEKGPLD

-258 RENKNRAKPH
+258 RENVDRAKPH

-277 SAFEYWFG
+277 KAFEYWFG

-292 SFKLV
+292 SFKLI

-368 SESLYIDYYFG
+368 SEALYIDYYFG

-385 YLHGN
+385 YIYGN
-390 RRSIQNK
+390 RSAILNK
-397 TPIQGQYHVN
+397 KPIQGQYHVN

-429 ADDHKWRNILRGLNS
+429 ADDDKWRSILRGLNA

-451 NYDDIVNY
+451 NYDDIVHY
-459 INQESGFNFSS
+459 INQESGLNFNS
-470 IFEQYVKTTAIPV
+470 IFEQYVKTTAIPI
-483 LIITDQ
+483 LSITESA
-489 DDGKIKAK
+489 DGKVQAK
-497 WKNTVDNFEM
+497 WKNTVANFEM
-507 PIYIGT
+507 PIAIGT
-513 ADNNLKAINI
+513 ADDHLKTITI
-523 TNDDQTLNIPNLS
+523 TNKDQTLDIPNIT

-549 DVQKN
+549 EVQKN

>member
-1 MLRNLSYL
+1 MKNLSYL
-9 FVFLFLLPFI
+9 ILFLLLSPCLVNG
-19 TKAQLL
+19 QLL
-25 SNKEE
+25 SGKNE

-56 IDIDIKKRSISGSN
+56 IDVDIPKRSIAGSN
-70 LIKFKTIADFNRIQI
+70 LIKFKTIQDFNRIQI

-92 IDKILYK
+92 IDKILYR
-99 GKKLKYTREFNAV
+99 GKQLKYTREFNAV
-112 FIDFPSKIKAKSI
+112 FINFPTQIKANTL
-125 DSINVYFSGVPHQAN
+125 DSILVYFSGTPHQAN

-151 KDSNDKPWIASA
+151 KDSNNKPWVASA
-163 NQGVGASLWWP
+163 NQGIGASLWWP

-182 PDSVLISVTVPKDLM
+182 PDSVLISVTVPKELM

-204 RSVETIGKKKSK
+204 RNTESIGKKKTK

-258 RENKNRAKPH
+258 RENIERAKPH

-277 SAFEYWFG
+277 KAFEYWFG

-292 SFKLV
+292 SFKLI

-350 ITAADIA
+350 ITASDIA

-368 SESLYIDYYFG
+368 SEALYIDYYFG

-385 YLHGN
+385 YIHGN
-390 RRSIQNK
+390 RRAIQNK
-397 TPIQGQYHVN
+397 TPIQGQYYVN

-429 ADDHKWRNILRGLNS
+429 ADDDKWRSILRGLNA

-451 NYDDIVNY
+451 DYDDIVNF
-459 INQESGFNFSS
+459 INQESGLNFNS
-470 IFEQYVKTTAIPV
+470 IFEQYVKTTLIPV
-483 LIITDQ
+483 LCISETT
-489 DDGKIKAK
+489 DGKVQAK
-497 WKNTVDNFEM
+497 WKNTVENFEM
-507 PIYIGT
+507 PVYIGT

-523 TNDDQTLNIPNLS
+523 TNNDQTLNIHNLT

-549 DVQKN
+549 DIQKN

>member
-1 MLRNLSYL
+1 MKNLSYL
-9 FVFLFLLPFI
+9 VVFLFLFPCLVNG
-19 TKAQLL
+19 QLL
-25 SNKEE
+25 SNKTE

-56 IDIDIKKRSISGSN
+56 VDVNIPTRSISGSN
-70 LIKFKTIADFNRIQI
+70 LIKFKTLQDFNRMQI

-92 IDKILYK
+92 IDHILYQ

-112 FIDFPSKIKAKSI
+112 FIDFPTHIKTNTL
-125 DSINVYFSGVPHQAN
+125 DSILVYFSGTPLQAN

-151 KDSNDKPWIASA
+151 KDSNNKPWVASA
-163 NQGVGASLWWP
+163 NQGIGASLWWP

-182 PDSVLISVTVPKDLM
+182 PDSVLISVTVPKGLM

-204 RSVETIGKKKSK
+204 RNIENIGSKKSK

-223 PINNYNIAINIGDY
+223 PINNYNIALNIGDY
-237 VHFQDSFNGEKGKLD
+237 VHFQDSFDGEKGKLD

-258 RENKNRAKPH
+258 RENIDRAKPH

-277 SAFEYWFG
+277 KAFEYWFG

-292 SFKLV
+292 SFKLI

-316 LNGYLGRDG
+316 LNGYLGGDG

-368 SESLYIDYYFG
+368 SEALYIDYYFG

-385 YLHGN
+385 YIYGN
-390 RRSIQNK
+390 RRAIQNDK
-397 TPIQGQYHVN
+397 PIQGQYHVN

-429 ADDHKWRNILRGLNS
+429 ADDEKWRSILRGLNA

-451 NYDDIVNY
+451 NYDDIVHY
-459 INQESGFNFSS
+459 INQESGINFSS
-470 IFEQYVKTTAIPV
+470 IFEQYVKTTAIPI
-483 LIITDQ
+483 LSITESK
-489 DDGKIKAK
+489 DGKIHAK
-497 WKNTVDNFEM
+497 WKNTVANFQM
-507 PIYIGT
+507 PVYIGT
-513 ADNNLKAINI
+513 SDNTLKAINI
-523 TNDDQTLNIPNLS
+523 TNDDQTLNIPNLT
-536 KENIKIDTFNYYI
+536 KENVKIDTFNYYI

>member
-1 MLRNLSYL
+1 MKNLSYL
-9 FVFLFLLPFI
+9 VVFLFLFPCLVNG
-19 TKAQLL
+19 QLL
-25 SNKEE
+25 SNKTE

-56 IDIDIKKRSISGSN
+56 VDVNIPTRSISGSN
-70 LIKFKTIADFNRIQI
+70 LIKFKTLQDFNRMQI

-92 IDKILYK
+92 IDHILYQ

-112 FIDFPSKIKAKSI
+112 FIDFPTHIKTNTL
-125 DSINVYFSGVPHQAN
+125 DSILVYFSGTPLQAN

-151 KDSNDKPWIASA
+151 KDSNNKPWVASA
-163 NQGVGASLWWP
+163 NQGIGASLWWP

-182 PDSVLISVTVPKDLM
+182 PDSVLISVTVPKGLM

-204 RSVETIGKKKSK
+204 RNIENIGSKKSK

-223 PINNYNIAINIGDY
+223 PINNYNIALNIGDY
-237 VHFQDSFNGEKGKLD
+237 VHFQDSFDGEKGKLD

-258 RENKNRAKPH
+258 RENIDRAKPH

-277 SAFEYWFG
+277 KAFEYWFG

-292 SFKLV
+292 SFKLI

-316 LNGYLGRDG
+316 LNGYLGGDG

-368 SESLYIDYYFG
+368 SEALYIDYYFG

-385 YLHGN
+385 YIYGN
-390 RRSIQNK
+390 RRAIQNDK
-397 TPIQGQYHVN
+397 PIQGQYHVN

-429 ADDHKWRNILRGLNS
+429 ADDEKWRSILRGLNA

-451 NYDDIVNY
+451 NYDDIVHY
-459 INQESGFNFSS
+459 INQESGINFSS
-470 IFEQYVKTTAIPV
+470 IFEQYVKTTAIPI
-483 LIITDQ
+483 LSITESK
-489 DDGKIKAK
+489 DGKIHAK
-497 WKNTVDNFEM
+497 WKNTVANFQM
-507 PIYIGT
+507 PIPIGT
-513 ADNNLKAINI
+513 SDNTLKAINI
-523 TNDDQTLNIPNLS
+523 TNDDQTLNIPNLT
-536 KENIKIDTFNYYI
+536 KENVKIDTFNYYI

>member
-1 MLRNLSYL
+1 MKNLSYL
-9 FVFLFLLPFI
+9 IVFLFLSPCLV
-19 TKAQLL
+19 KGQLL
-25 SNKEE
+25 SNKDE

-56 IDIDIKKRSISGSN
+56 VDVDIPKRSITGSN
-70 LIKFKTIADFNRIQI
+70 LIKFKTIQDFNRIQI

-99 GKKLKYTREFNAV
+99 GKKLKYEREFNAV
-112 FIDFPSKIKAKSI
+112 FIDFPTQIKANTL
-125 DSINVYFSGVPHQAN
+125 DSILVYFSGTPHQAN

-151 KDSNDKPWIASA
+151 KDSNNKPWVASA
-163 NQGVGASLWWP
+163 NQGIGASLWWP

-182 PDSVLISVTVPKDLM
+182 PDSVLISVTVPKELM

-204 RSVETIGKKKSK
+204 RDVKSVGKKKTK
-216 FNWFVSN
+216 YNWFVSN

-258 RENKNRAKPH
+258 RENIERAKPH

-277 SAFEYWFG
+277 KAFEYWFG

-292 SFKLV
+292 SFKLI

-316 LNGYLGRDG
+316 LNGYLGGDG

-350 ITAADIA
+350 ITASDIA

-368 SESLYIDYYFG
+368 SEALYIDYYFG

-385 YLHGN
+385 YIHGN
-390 RRSIQNK
+390 RRAIQNK
-397 TPIQGQYHVN
+397 KPIQGQYHVN

-429 ADDHKWRNILRGLNS
+429 ADDNKWRAILRGLNA

-451 NYDDIVNY
+451 NYDDIVQY
-459 INQESGFNFSS
+459 INQESGLNFNS
-470 IFEQYVKTTAIPV
+470 IFEQYVKTTSIP
-483 LIITDQ
+483 LLYISETK
-489 DDGKIKAK
+489 DGKVQAK
-497 WKNTVDNFEM
+497 WKNTVANFEM
-507 PIYIGT
+507 PVYIGT

-523 TNDDQTLNIPNLS
+523 TNDDQTLNIHNLT

-549 DVQKN
+549 DIQKN

>member
-1 MLRNLSYL
+1 MKNLSYL
-9 FVFLFLLPFI
+9 ILFLLLSPFLVNG
-19 TKAQLL
+19 QLL
-25 SNKEE
+25 SGKNE

-56 IDIDIKKRSISGSN
+56 IDVDIPKRSIAGSN
-70 LIKFKTIADFNRIQI
+70 LIKFKTIQDFNRIQI

-92 IDKILYK
+92 IDKILYR
-99 GKKLKYTREFNAV
+99 GKQLKYTREFNAI
-112 FIDFPSKIKAKSI
+112 FIDFPTQIKANTL
-125 DSINVYFSGVPHQAN
+125 DSILVYFSGTPHQAN

-151 KDSNDKPWIASA
+151 KDSNNKPWIASA
-163 NQGVGASLWWP
+163 NQGIGASLWWP

-182 PDSVLISVTVPKDLM
+182 PDSVLISVTVPKELM

-204 RSVETIGKKKSK
+204 RNTENIGKKKTK

-258 RENKNRAKPH
+258 RENIERAKPH

-277 SAFEYWFG
+277 KAFEYWFG

-292 SFKLV
+292 SFKLI

-350 ITAADIA
+350 ITASDIA

-368 SESLYIDYYFG
+368 SEALYIDYYFG

-385 YLHGN
+385 YIHGN
-390 RRSIQNK
+390 RRAIQNK

-429 ADDHKWRNILRGLNS
+429 ADDDKWRSILRGLNA

-451 NYDDIVNY
+451 DYDDIVNF
-459 INQESGFNFSS
+459 INQESGLNFNS
-470 IFEQYVKTTAIPV
+470 IFEQYVKTTLIPV
-483 LIITDQ
+483 LCISETK
-489 DDGKIKAK
+489 DGKVQAK
-497 WKNTVDNFEM
+497 WKNTVKNFEM
-507 PIYIGT
+507 PVYIGT

-523 TNDDQTLNIPNLS
+523 TNNDQTLNIHNLT

-549 DVQKN
+549 DIQKN

>member
-1 MLRNLSYL
+1 MKNLSYL
-9 FVFLFLLPFI
+9 ILFLLLSPFLVNG
-19 TKAQLL
+19 QLL
-25 SNKEE
+25 SDKNE

-56 IDIDIKKRSISGSN
+56 VDINIPKRSIAGSN
-70 LIKFKTIADFNRIQI
+70 LIKFKTIQDFNRIQI

-92 IDKILYK
+92 IDKILYR
-99 GKKLKYTREFNAV
+99 GKQLKYTREFNAV
-112 FIDFPSKIKAKSI
+112 FIDFPTQIKANTL
-125 DSINVYFSGVPHQAN
+125 DSILVYFSGTPHQAN

-151 KDSNDKPWIASA
+151 KDSNNKPWVASA
-163 NQGVGASLWWP
+163 NQGIGASLWWP

-182 PDSVLISVTVPKDLM
+182 PDSVLISVTVPKELM

-204 RSVETIGKKKSK
+204 RNVENIGKKKTK
-216 FNWFVSN
+216 YNWFVSN

-258 RENKNRAKPH
+258 RENIERAKPH

-277 SAFEYWFG
+277 KAFEYWFG

-292 SFKLV
+292 SFKLI

-350 ITAADIA
+350 ITASDIA

-368 SESLYIDYYFG
+368 SEALYIDYYFG

-385 YLHGN
+385 YIHGN
-390 RRSIQNK
+390 RRAIQNK

-429 ADDHKWRNILRGLNS
+429 ADDDKWRSILRGLNA

-451 NYDDIVNY
+451 DYDDIVNF
-459 INQESGFNFSS
+459 INQESGLNFNS
-470 IFEQYVKTTAIPV
+470 IFEQYVKTTLIPV
-483 LIITDQ
+483 LCISETK
-489 DDGKIKAK
+489 DGKVQAK
-497 WKNTVDNFEM
+497 WKNTVENFEM
-507 PIYIGT
+507 PVYIGT

-523 TNDDQTLNIPNLS
+523 TNNDQTLNIHNLT

-549 DVQKN
+549 DIQKN

>member
-1 MLRNLSYL
+1 MKNLSYL
-9 FVFLFLLPFI
+9 ILFLLLSPFLVNG
-19 TKAQLL
+19 QLL
-25 SNKEE
+25 SDKNE

-56 IDIDIKKRSISGSN
+56 VDINIPKRSIAGSN
-70 LIKFKTIADFNRIQI
+70 LIKFKTIQDFNRIQI

-92 IDKILYK
+92 IDKILYR
-99 GKKLKYTREFNAV
+99 GKQLKYTREFNAV
-112 FIDFPSKIKAKSI
+112 FIDFPTQIKANTL
-125 DSINVYFSGVPHQAN
+125 DSILVYFSGTPHQAN

-151 KDSNDKPWIASA
+151 KDSNNKPWVASA
-163 NQGVGASLWWP
+163 NQGIGASLWWP

-182 PDSVLISVTVPKDLM
+182 PDSVLISVTVPKELM

-204 RSVETIGKKKSK
+204 RNVENIGKKKTK
-216 FNWFVSN
+216 YNWFVSN

-258 RENKNRAKPH
+258 RENIERAKPH

-277 SAFEYWFG
+277 KAFEYWFG

-292 SFKLV
+292 SFKLI

-350 ITAADIA
+350 ITASDIA

-368 SESLYIDYYFG
+368 SEALYIDYYFG

-385 YLHGN
+385 YIHGN
-390 RRSIQNK
+390 RRAIQNK

-429 ADDHKWRNILRGLNS
+429 ADDDKWRSILRGLNA

-451 NYDDIVNY
+451 DYDDIVNF
-459 INQESGFNFSS
+459 INQESGLNFNS
-470 IFEQYVKTTAIPV
+470 IFEQYVKTTLIPV
-483 LIITDQ
+483 LCISETK
-489 DDGKIKAK
+489 DGKVQAN
-497 WKNTVDNFEM
+497 WKNTVENFEM
-507 PIYIGT
+507 PVYIGT

-523 TNDDQTLNIPNLS
+523 TNNDQTLNIHNLT

-549 DVQKN
+549 DIQKN

>member
-1 MLRNLSYL
+1 MKNLSYL
-9 FVFLFLLPFI
+9 VVFLFLFPCLVNG
-19 TKAQLL
+19 QLL
-25 SNKEE
+25 SNKTE

-56 IDIDIKKRSISGSN
+56 VDVNIPTRSISGSN
-70 LIKFKTIADFNRIQI
+70 LIKFKTLQDFNRMQI

-92 IDKILYK
+92 IDHILYQ

-112 FIDFPSKIKAKSI
+112 FIDFPTHIKTNTL
-125 DSINVYFSGVPHQAN
+125 DSILVYFSGTPLQAN

-151 KDSNDKPWIASA
+151 KDSNNKPWVASA
-163 NQGVGASLWWP
+163 NQGIGASLWWP

-182 PDSVLISVTVPKDLM
+182 PDSVLISVTVPKGLM

-204 RSVETIGKKKSK
+204 RNIENIGSKKSK

-223 PINNYNIAINIGDY
+223 PINNYNIALNIGDY
-237 VHFQDSFNGEKGKLD
+237 VHFQDSFDGEKGKLD

-258 RENKNRAKPH
+258 RENIDRAKPH

-277 SAFEYWFG
+277 KAFEYWFG

-292 SFKLV
+292 SFKLI

-316 LNGYLGRDG
+316 LNGYLGGDG

-368 SESLYIDYYFG
+368 SEALYIDYYFG

-385 YLHGN
+385 YIYGN
-390 RRSIQNK
+390 RRAIQNDK
-397 TPIQGQYHVN
+397 PIQGRYHVN

-429 ADDHKWRNILRGLNS
+429 ADDEKWRSILRGLNA

-451 NYDDIVNY
+451 NYDDIVHY
-459 INQESGFNFSS
+459 INQESGINFSS
-470 IFEQYVKTTAIPV
+470 IFEQYVKTTAIPI
-483 LIITDQ
+483 LSITESK
-489 DDGKIKAK
+489 DGKIHAK
-497 WKNTVDNFEM
+497 WKNTVANFQM
-507 PIYIGT
+507 PIPIGT
-513 ADNNLKAINI
+513 SDNTLKAINI
-523 TNDDQTLNIPNLS
+523 TNDDQTLNIPNLT
-536 KENIKIDTFNYYI
+536 KENVKIDTFNYYI

>member
-1 MLRNLSYL
+1 MKNLSYL
-9 FVFLFLLPFI
+9 ILFLLLSPFLVNG
-19 TKAQLL
+19 QLL
-25 SNKEE
+25 SDKNE

-56 IDIDIKKRSISGSN
+56 VDINIPKRSIAGSN
-70 LIKFKTIADFNRIQI
+70 LIKFKTIQDFNRIQI

-92 IDKILYK
+92 IDKILYR
-99 GKKLKYTREFNAV
+99 GKQLKYTREFNAV
-112 FIDFPSKIKAKSI
+112 FIDFPTHIKANTL
-125 DSINVYFSGVPHQAN
+125 DSILVYFSGTPHQAN

-151 KDSNDKPWIASA
+151 KDSNNKPWVASA
-163 NQGVGASLWWP
+163 NQGIGASLWWP

-182 PDSVLISVTVPKDLM
+182 PDSVLISVTVPKELM

-204 RSVETIGKKKSK
+204 RNVENIGKKKTK

-258 RENKNRAKPH
+258 RENIERAKPH

-277 SAFEYWFG
+277 KAFEYWFG

-292 SFKLV
+292 SFKLI

-350 ITAADIA
+350 ITASDIA

-368 SESLYIDYYFG
+368 SEALYIDYYFG

-385 YLHGN
+385 YIHGN
-390 RRSIQNK
+390 RRAIQNK

-429 ADDHKWRNILRGLNS
+429 ADDDKWRSILRGLNA
-444 KFYHQQV
+444 KFHHQQV
-451 NYDDIVNY
+451 DYDDIVNF
-459 INQESGFNFSS
+459 INQESGLNFNS
-470 IFEQYVKTTAIPV
+470 IFEQYVKTTLIPV
-483 LIITDQ
+483 LCISETK
-489 DDGKIKAK
+489 DGKVQAK
-497 WKNTVDNFEM
+497 WKNTVENFEM
-507 PIYIGT
+507 PVYIGT

-523 TNDDQTLNIPNLS
+523 TNNDQTLNIHNLT

-549 DVQKN
+549 DIQKN

>member
-1 MLRNLSYL
+1 MKNISYL
-9 FVFLFLLPFI
+9 IVFLFFLPSLA
-19 TKAQLL
+19 KGQLL
-25 SNKEE
+25 SNKNE
-30 FSRKDSLRGQLTP
+30 FTRKDSLRGQLTP

-56 IDIDIKKRSISGSN
+56 IDVDIPKRSIKGSN
-70 LIKFKTIADFNRIQI
+70 LIKFTTIKDFNRIQI

-92 IDKILYK
+92 IDNIIYN
-99 GKKLKYTREFNAV
+99 GKKLKYAREFNAV
-112 FIDFPSKIKAKSI
+112 FIDFPTQIKANTL
-125 DSINVYFSGVPHQAN
+125 DSIQVYFSGTPHQAN

-151 KDSNDKPWIASA
+151 KDSNNKPWIASA
-163 NQGVGASLWWP
+163 NQGIGASLWWP

-182 PDSVLISVTVPKDLM
+182 PDSVLISVTVPKKLM
-197 NVSNGRL
+197 NISNGRL
-204 RSVETIGKKKSK
+204 RNVEKIGKKKTK

-258 RENKNRAKPH
+258 RENLERAKPH

-277 SAFEYWFG
+277 KAFEYWFG

-292 SFKLV
+292 SFKLI

-316 LNGYLGRDG
+316 LNGYLGGDG

-350 ITAADIA
+350 ITASDIA

-368 SESLYIDYYFG
+368 SEALYIDYYFG

-385 YLHGN
+385 YIHGN
-390 RRSIQNK
+390 RRAIQNK
-397 TPIQGQYHVN
+397 KPIQGQYHVN

-429 ADDHKWRNILRGLNS
+429 ADDDKWRSILRELNA

-451 NYDDIVNY
+451 DYDDIVNF
-459 INQESGFNFSS
+459 INQESGLNFSS
-470 IFEQYVKTTAIPV
+470 IFEQYVKTTSIPM
-483 LIITDQ
+483 LCISETK
-489 DDGKIKAK
+489 DGKVQTK
-497 WKNTVDNFEM
+497 WKNTVANFEM
-507 PIYIGT
+507 PVYIGT
-513 ADNNLKAINI
+513 DDNNLKAINV
-523 TNDDQTLNIPNLS
+523 TNDDQTLNIHNLT
-536 KENIKIDTFNYYI
+536 KENIRIDTFNYYI
-549 DVQKN
+549 DIQKN